1 MKRLLAT
8 AQYGLALGLLLMFSA
23 SSLYSQDVQIPEP
36 FDAPE
41 TSGSQIIDNATARR
55 ISISRMLSPGTMTG
69 LSTGTGTVTAPT
81 GTAGVPPA
89 SSETSQQSQ
98 DSDAGAKNAPYV
110 FPTHSER
117 FMRFVKN
124 TVGPFRLARTAIAAG
139 IDQWRDHPEEW
150 EQGSRGYAKRFASSF
165 GKNVIH
171 QSVTYALDEA
181 LGLDTGFRRSRRTGF
196 WPRATDALLENVTS
210 RNREGKRVVSVP
222 RFAGVY
228 LGAIIPYE
236 TWYPSRYDYKR
247 GLRSGTGTLLIDFG
261 FNLVREFLIKF

>member
-1 MKRLLAT
+1 MKRLLFAT
-8 AQYGLALGLLLMFSA
+8 TKYTAALGLLLMLSA
-23 SSLYSQDVQIPEP
+23 SSIYSQAVQLPQV

-41 TSGSQIIDNATARR
+41 TSGSQIIDNATASRV
-55 ISISRMLSPGTMTG
+55 SIGRMID
-69 LSTGTGTVTAPT
+69 TGTANT
-81 GTAGVPPA
+81 GTAGVSPA
-89 SSETSQQSQ
+89 IASQSPRPT
-98 DSDAGAKNAPYV
+98 DSGQTTKKDSPAPYV

-181 LGLDTGFRRSRRTGF
+181 MGLDTGFRRSTRTGF

-261 FNLVREFLIKF
+261 FNLVREFLVKF

>member
-1 MKRLLAT
+1 QA
-8 AQYGLALGLLLMFSA
+8 
-23 SSLYSQDVQIPEP
+23 P
-36 FDAPE
+36 DA
-41 TSGSQIIDNATARR
+41 GQKTAR
-55 ISISRMLSPGTMTG
+55 
-69 LSTGTGTVTAPT
+69 
-81 GTAGVPPA
+81 
-89 SSETSQQSQ
+89 
-98 DSDAGAKNAPYV
+98 APYV
-110 FPTHSER
+110 FPTHHER

-165 GKNVIH
+165 GKNAIH

-181 LGLDTGFRRSRRTGF
+181 MGLDTGFRRSTRTGF

-236 TWYPSRYDYKR
+236 TWYPSRYDYKN

-261 FNLVREFLIKF
+261 FNLVREF